1 MSEFRPARRSKGI
14 AALVMGGM
22 LGASAGWAQT
32 YSTSGAAGQAQSINN
47 QHIINLKDV
56 EMSALID
63 DVSTIT
69 GYTFVVHPSVRGKVT
84 VSSQTP
90 LSTDEVFQV
99 FLSTLRV
106 HGFAAV
112 PGANGVYKIVPEQ
125 AATAEAAL
133 ARADVGGDLVET
145 AVFKLSSID
154 SVEAA
159 QMIKPVTNPQGQ
171 VTTSA
176 RSNSLIVV
184 DYAAN
189 IARVRQILAQIDEDR
204 STIATVSLENTSAQ
218 EMAQTVNALNAGN
231 SRAFNFDIGAVPVDS
246 GNALLLRG
254 ESSDVAR
261 MVQIVE
267 RLDANSQTTE
277 ESLKV
282 IPLDYAQAIDI
293 APILQGL
300 GARMT
305 ETMSPGRGEI
315 AAPAVVVH
323 EPTNAIIINA
333 EPRILRQ
340 LEKVVDELD
349 VRRSQ
354 VLVEAIVVELSD
366 TATRELGLQFV
377 LGGSEDNT
385 VPFATTN
392 FSRATPNVLSL
403 AGALV
408 AENNFGNGGEDGNYN
423 GALRDL
429 AVNSLLG
436 TNGGLLGFGGTTDDG
451 GVFGAIINAVQ
462 EDTDSSILS
471 TPSVL
476 ALDNETASFLS
487 GQEIPIT
494 TGEALGTN
502 NSNPFRTVDR
512 EDVGVQLEVRPQIGK
527 GDAIKLFIRQEV
539 SSVFGPVSS
548 ASADLI
554 TNKREL
560 TTTVLAD
567 DGDIIV
573 LGGLIQEDEQV
584 RVSKVPLLGDIP
596 VLGRAFRYDDVSST
610 RTNLMVFLRPT
621 VVRDSAS
628 ARAATAKRYNYII
641 DAQRDATPDGYS
653 SLEQLLEDLESPG
666 S

>member
-1 MSEFRPARRSKGI
+1 MNEYNTARKTKGI
-14 AALVMGGM
+14 AALVMGSV

-56 EMSALID
+56 EISALID

-125 AATAEAAL
+125 SATAEAAL
-133 ARADVGGDLVET
+133 SRADGGGDLVET

-176 RSNSLIVV
+176 RTNSLIVV

-189 IARVRQILAQIDEDR
+189 ISRVRQILAQIDEDR
-204 STIATVSLENTSAQ
+204 STIATLSLRNTSAQ
-218 EMAQTVNALNAGN
+218 EMAQTVNALTAGN

-261 MVQIVE
+261 MVEIVE
-267 RLDANSQTTE
+267 RLDSDSRVSE

-282 IPLDYAQAIDI
+282 IPLDYAQATDI

-300 GARMT
+300 GARMSD
-305 ETMSPGRGEI
+305 TMSPAGGGVS
-315 AAPAVVVH
+315 APAVVVH

-340 LEKVVDELD
+340 LEGVVDELD

-408 AENNFGNGGEDGNYN
+408 AENNFNDGESGGNTN
-423 GALRDL
+423 ALRDL
-429 AVNSLLG
+429 AVSSLLG

-512 EDVGVQLEVRPQIGK
+512 EDVGVQLEVRPQIGE
-527 GDAIKLFIRQEV
+527 GNAIKLFIRQEV
-539 SSVFGPVSS
+539 SSVFGPVTSS
-548 ASADLI
+548 SADLI

-584 RVSKVPLLGDIP
+584 RMSKVPVLGDIP

-621 VVRDSAS
+621 VMRDAAS
-628 ARAATAKRYNYII
+628 ARAATSNRYNYII

-653 SLEQLLEDLESPG
+653 SLEQLLKDLENPG

>member
-1 MSEFRPARRSKGI
+1 MTNVITSRMSRGV
-14 AALVMGGM
+14 AALVMGGF
-22 LGASAGWAQT
+22 LGAGASWSQA
-32 YSTSGAAGQAQSINN
+32 YSGGGAAGQSQTVDNR
-47 QHIINLKDV
+47 HIINLQDV
-56 EMSALID
+56 EISALID

-69 GYTFVVHPSVRGKVT
+69 GYTFIVHPSVRGQVT

-90 LSTDEVFQV
+90 LTTNEVFQV

-106 HGFAAV
+106 HGFAAL

-125 AATAEAAL
+125 SATAGAAL
-133 ARADVGGDLVET
+133 ANRAVTGDMVET
-145 AVFKLSSID
+145 AVFKLNSID

-204 STIATVSLENTSAQ
+204 STLATVSLENTSAA
-218 EMAQTVNALNAGN
+218 EMAETVNALVGGN
-231 SRAFNFDIGAVPVDS
+231 SRSFSFDVGAIPVES
-246 GNALLLRG
+246 GNSLLLRG
-254 ESSDVAR
+254 DASDVAR
-261 MVQIVE
+261 VVQIVE
-267 RLDANSQTTE
+267 RLDSESRASE

-282 IPLDYAQAIDI
+282 IPLSYAQAIDI

-305 ETMSPGRGEI
+305 ETMSPAGGGI
-315 AAPAVVVH
+315 SAPAVVVH

-340 LEKVVDELD
+340 LETVVAQLD

-392 FSRATPNVLSL
+392 FSRATPNILSI

-408 AENNFGNGGEDGNYN
+408 ADNNFDDGGTG
-423 GALRDL
+423 GSSGLRDL

-436 TNGGLLGFGGTTDDG
+436 TNGSLIGFGGTTDDG
-451 GVFGAIINAVQ
+451 GVFGAIINAVA

-502 NSNPFRTVDR
+502 NSNPFRTVER
-512 EDVGVQLEVRPQIGK
+512 EDVGVQLEVRPQIGE
-527 GDAIKLFIRQEV
+527 GDAIKLYIRQEV
-539 SSVFGPVSS
+539 SSVFGPVTS

-596 VLGRAFRYDDVSST
+596 LLGRAFRYDDTSST

-621 VVRDSAS
+621 VVRDAAS
-628 ARAATAKRYNYII
+628 ARAATSQRYNYIV
-641 DAQRDATPDGYS
+641 DAQRKATPDGYS
-653 SLEQLLEDLESPG
+653 SLEQLLETLQGEG

>member
-1 MSEFRPARRSKGI
+1 MSDYRPARKSKGI
-14 AALVMGGM
+14 AALLMGGM
-22 LGASAGWAQT
+22 LGAGASWGQT
-32 YSTSGAAGQAQSINN
+32 YSTSGAAGQARTVNN

-56 EMSALID
+56 EISALID

-125 AATAEAAL
+125 SATAEAAL

-145 AVFKLSSID
+145 AVFKLGNVD

-176 RSNSLIVV
+176 NTNSLIVV

-189 IARVRQILAQIDEDR
+189 IARVRKILAQIDEDR
-204 STIATVSLENTSAQ
+204 SSISTVALENTPAK
-218 EMAQTVNALNAGN
+218 EMAQTVNALTAGN
-231 SRAFNFDIGAVPVDS
+231 SRAFNFDIGAVPVNS
-246 GNALLLRG
+246 GNMLLLRG
-254 ESSDVAR
+254 ETRDVAR
-261 MVQIVE
+261 MVEIVE
-267 RLDANSQTTE
+267 RLDADSRVTE

-282 IPLDYAQAIDI
+282 IPLDHAQASDI

-305 ETMSPGRGEI
+305 ETISPGRGEI
-315 AAPAVVVH
+315 SAPAVVIH

-340 LEKVVDELD
+340 LENVVAELD

-377 LGGSEDNT
+377 VGGGEDNT

-392 FSRATPNVLSL
+392 FSRATPNILSI

-408 AENNFGNGGEDGNYN
+408 ADNNFDNGENGGGSS
-423 GALRDL
+423 ALRDL

-436 TNGGLLGFGGTTDDG
+436 TSGSLLGFGGTSDDG
-451 GVFGAIINAVQ
+451 GVFGAIVNAVD

-502 NSNPFRTVDR
+502 NSNPFRTVER

-539 SSVFGPVSS
+539 SSVFGPVTS

-573 LGGLIQEDEQV
+573 LGGLIQEDEQL
-584 RVSKVPLLGDIP
+584 RVSKVPVLGDVP
-596 VLGRAFRYDDVSST
+596 LLGRAFRYDDTSST

-621 VVRDSAS
+621 VVRDAAD
-628 ARAATAKRYNYII
+628 ARAATNRRYDYIV
-641 DAQRDATPDGYS
+641 DAQREATPDGYS
-653 SLEQLLEDLESPG
+653 SLEQLIEDLERTDP
-666 S
+666 